1 MTALITKSSAQKG
14 LEIKKGKTMDLTSQI
29 ALNQGLTFLAWATG
43 IVIIIV
49 GAFLVKLIYDLIKLS
64 KNVNETAILINT
76 ELKPTLNEL
85 NETLRSINAIVKNTD
100 QGVDSF
106 KNAVEKTLGKT
117 KLVSESIIGGIIK
130 GFTTV
135 YKMFTKK

>member
-1 MTALITKSSAQKG
+1 
-14 LEIKKGKTMDLTSQI
+14 MDLTSQI

-49 GAFLVKLIYDLIKLS
+49 GGFLVKLLYDLIKLS
-64 KNVNETAILINT
+64 KNVNETTLIINT

-106 KNAVEKTLGKT
+106 KNAVDKVFGKT
-117 KLVSESIIGGIIK
+117 KMVSESILGGMIK

-135 YKMFTKK
+135 YKMFKKK

>member
-1 MTALITKSSAQKG
+1 
-14 LEIKKGKTMDLTSQI
+14 MDLTSQI

-49 GAFLVKLIYDLIKLS
+49 GGFLVKLIYDLIKLS
-64 KNVNETAILINT
+64 KNVNETAIILNT

-85 NETLRSINAIVKNTD
+85 NDTLRSINAIVKNTD